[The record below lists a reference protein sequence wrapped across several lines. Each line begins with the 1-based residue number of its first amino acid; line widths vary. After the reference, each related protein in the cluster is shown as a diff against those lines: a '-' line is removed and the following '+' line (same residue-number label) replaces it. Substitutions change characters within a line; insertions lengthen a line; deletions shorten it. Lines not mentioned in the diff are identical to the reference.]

1 MRGAN
6 KLAMAVVLAMAG
18 SASAA
23 LAQSAASEGNGYPA
37 GQETYPSQ
45 TGTVFGQPETA
56 FEPATLPV
64 LDWAVGLGYEH
75 TDNVNRVSV
84 DPVNQDILQP
94 TLNFTY
100 RQQGSAI
107 QAQVTGLIQYTD
119 YLQGFYDN
127 DIFGQ
132 LSGQMNWV
140 ISPKRLNFDIEDYA
154 SVQPVNTRVSNAPSN
169 LQQVNVFVAGP
180 TLTFLMGDALAGEAD
195 LRYINS
201 TASKSKNYD
210 SQRGMGA
217 FRVIR
222 NLTPIDTLSGN
233 VQATHVDFNNVDPL
247 AGTSNY
253 NKYDVYLQYQRILT
267 HLNLNLALGASRI
280 DFSQGASNRSG
291 GYVQAS
297 ATWHA
302 SARTSLALGAT
313 SQITDSTANLAQSP
327 NLATITLTN
336 PNLQVGSSVI
346 TPSVYRENSLNLG
359 YAYLGP
365 RFTFNLSSYYT
376 RLRPLNTTGDVA
388 RNGYVVTAGAAYL
401 IQPLLTLGAT
411 ASYQVTEYISDHSR
425 DRDPAFSIYLSREMT
440 PHWSWSVTLAHN
452 GRLTTMPGLGYQEN
466 QLFAILYYRR

>member
-1 MRGAN
+1 MRGSN
-6 KLAMAVVLAMAG
+6 KLAMAIVLTMAG
-18 SASAA
+18 SAGTA
-23 LAQSAASEGNGYPA
+23 LAQSVPSEDSGYPA
-37 GQETYPSQ
+37 SQETYTPQ
-45 TGTVFGQPETA
+45 ANPAFGQPETTP
-56 FEPATLPV
+56 EPATLPV
-64 LDWAVGLGYEH
+64 LNWAVGLGYEH
-75 TDNVNRVSV
+75 TDNVNRTSL

-100 RQQGSAI
+100 HQQGSAV

-127 DIFGQ
+127 NIFGQ
-132 LSGQMNWV
+132 LSGQMNWT
-140 ISPKRLNFDIEDYA
+140 ISPKRLNFDVEDYA

-180 TLTFLMGDALAGEAD
+180 TLTFLMGDALEGEAD

-201 TASKSKNYD
+201 TASKTKDYD

-217 FRVIR
+217 FRIIR
-222 NLTPIDTLSGN
+222 NMTPTDTLSGN
-233 VQATHVDFNNVDPL
+233 VEATHVDFNNADPL
-247 AGTSNY
+247 AGASTY

-267 HLNLNLALGASRI
+267 HLNLNLGLGASRI
-280 DFSQGASNRSG
+280 DFSQGASSRSG
-291 GYVQAS
+291 GYMQAS
-297 ATWHA
+297 VAWQV
-302 SARTSLALGAT
+302 SARTSLVLGAT

-346 TPSVYRENSLNLG
+346 TPSVYRENGLNLG

-376 RLRPLNTTGDVA
+376 RLRPLNSIGDVA
-388 RNGYVVTAGAAYL
+388 RNGYVVSAGATYL

-411 ASYQVTEYISDHSR
+411 ASYQVTEYISDRSR
-425 DRDPAFSIYLSREMT
+425 DRDPAFSVYLSREMT

-452 GRLTTMPGLGYQEN
+452 SRLTTAPGLGYQEN